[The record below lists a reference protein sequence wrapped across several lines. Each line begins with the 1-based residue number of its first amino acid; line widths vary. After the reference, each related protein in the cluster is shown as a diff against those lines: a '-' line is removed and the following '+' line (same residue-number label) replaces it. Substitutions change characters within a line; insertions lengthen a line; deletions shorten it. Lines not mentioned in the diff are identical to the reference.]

1 MYKKIA
7 QFGALA
13 LLIGSG
19 GGLWGIEQ
27 YIDYAPGLN
36 PSPIAIAKNSQL
48 ASSALGDVDTSD
60 TGIKGEEYYI
70 KNSEQIDADFASMQ
84 AKIQEIARTRYPLMA
99 NNCDM
104 KRVQENFD
112 GNEKIDRTICKPN
125 RIAGVIAN
133 RFLDNLFAYPDN
145 RPVME
150 EVIAVKWALVNADNA
165 NDPEVQATKAD
176 LREYQIFLNDFV
188 TTQYTNLQKKKETA
202 NFNNSLTKGK
212 YLGLEIAFL
221 FAEQEK
227 LIVDYILGE

>member
-1 MYKKIA
+1 
-7 QFGALA
+7 
-13 LLIGSG
+13 
-19 GGLWGIEQ
+19 
-27 YIDYAPGLN
+27 
-36 PSPIAIAKNSQL
+36 
-48 ASSALGDVDTSD
+48 
-60 TGIKGEEYYI
+60 
-70 KNSEQIDADFASMQ
+70 
-84 AKIQEIARTRYPLMA
+84 
-99 NNCDM
+99 M

-125 RIAGVIAN
+125 RVAGVIAN

-165 NDPEVQATKAD
+165 NDPKVQATKAD

-188 TTQYTNLQKKKETA
+188 TNQYANLQKKKETA

>member
-27 YIDYAPGLN
+27 YIDYAPGLRA
-36 PSPIAIAKNSQL
+36 SPFAVQKQNQL
-48 ASSALGDVDTSD
+48 ASSALGGVNTNDS
-60 TGIKGEEYYI
+60 GLRGEEYYL
-70 KNSEQIDADFASMQ
+70 KNSEQIDADLATMQ
-84 AKIQEIARTRYPLMA
+84 AKIQEIARTRYPLIA
-99 NNCDM
+99 NNCDT
-104 KRVQENFD
+104 KRIQENFD

-125 RIAGVIAN
+125 RVAGVIAN

-150 EVIAVKWALVNADNA
+150 EMIAVKWALISADNA
-165 NDPEVQATKAD
+165 NDPAVQNAKAD
-176 LREYQIFLNDFV
+176 LRDYQIFLNDFV
-188 TTQYTNLQKKKETA
+188 TTQYANLLKKKETA
-202 NFNNSLTKGK
+202 NLNNSLTKGK
-212 YLGLEIAFL
+212 YMGLEIAFL

-227 LIVDYILGE
+227 LVVDYILGE

>member
-13 LLIGSG
+13 VLIGSG
-19 GGLWGIEQ
+19 GGLWSIEQ

-36 PSPIAIAKNSQL
+36 PSPIAIAKKSQL
-48 ASSALGDVDTSD
+48 ASSALGDVGTSN
-60 TGIKGEEYYI
+60 TGVKGEEYYI
-70 KNSEQIDADFASMQ
+70 KNSEQIDADFIAMQ

-104 KRVQENFD
+104 KRIQENFD

-125 RIAGVIAN
+125 RVAGVIAN

-150 EVIAVKWALVNADNA
+150 EVIAVKWALVSADNA
-165 NDPEVQATKAD
+165 NNPEAQATKAD

-188 TTQYTNLQKKKETA
+188 TTQYTNLQKKKETV

-227 LIVDYILGE
+227 LIVDYILGQ

>member
-7 QFGALA
+7 QFGTLA
-13 LLIGSG
+13 VLIGSG

-60 TGIKGEEYYI
+60 AGIKGEEYYI
-70 KNSEQIDADFASMQ
+70 KNSEQIDADFIAMQ

-165 NDPEVQATKAD
+165 NDPEVQTTKAD

-188 TTQYTNLQKKKETA
+188 TTQYTNLQKKKETP
-202 NFNNSLTKGK
+202 NFNTSLTKGK

>member
-13 LLIGSG
+13 LVIGSG

-27 YIDYAPGLN
+27 YIDYAPGLR
-36 PSPIAIAKNSQL
+36 PSPFAVQKSNQL
-48 ASSALGDVDTSD
+48 ASSVLGDVNTTDATLR
-60 TGIKGEEYYI
+60 GEEYYI
-70 KNSEQIDADFASMQ
+70 KNSEQIDADLASMQ
-84 AKIQEIARTRYPLMA
+84 AKIQEIARTRYPLIA
-99 NNCDM
+99 NNCDI

-125 RIAGVIAN
+125 RVAGVIAN

-150 EVIAVKWALVNADNA
+150 EIIAVKWALVDSENSQ
-165 NDPEVQATKAD
+165 DPGLQATKET
-176 LREYQIFLNDFV
+176 LREYQIFLNDLT

-202 NFNNSLTKGK
+202 NMGNSLSKGK
-212 YLGLEIAFL
+212 YMGLEIAFL

-227 LIVDYILGE
+227 LIVDYILGN